1 MHVFFQVHT
10 CIFIFI
16 VTVCLRVSN
25 DKLMYVMLIEKPKEP
40 KNSIKV
46 KQTQIYLET
55 QPTEKN
61 VPLILLG
68 N

>member
-10 CIFIFI
+10 CIFIFT
-16 VTVCLRVSN
+16 VTVYVRFSN
-25 DKLMYVMLIEKPKEP
+25 DKLMYVMLIEEPKES
-40 KNSIKV
+40 KNSMKV

-55 QPTEKN
+55 QSIEKN
-61 VPLILLG
+61 VLLILLG